1 MSDEGGDAEVGG
13 WAELPKELLGMVL
26 EKLQAPGRK
35 APLTG
40 EWDGVEGVQDVRL
53 VCSGWRDSHDA
64 LVTRLTVSWKTTDEG
79 MWLLVR
85 RFPALVSVEREYD
98 GRYSDLTNEALF
110 AVSSLTGLTSLNLIG
125 CFKTTREG
133 REALRTIAPS
143 LRIYCP

>member
-1 MSDEGGDAEVGG
+1 
-13 WAELPKELLGMVL
+13 
-26 EKLQAPGRK
+26 
-35 APLTG
+35 
-40 EWDGVEGVQDVRL
+40 VRL